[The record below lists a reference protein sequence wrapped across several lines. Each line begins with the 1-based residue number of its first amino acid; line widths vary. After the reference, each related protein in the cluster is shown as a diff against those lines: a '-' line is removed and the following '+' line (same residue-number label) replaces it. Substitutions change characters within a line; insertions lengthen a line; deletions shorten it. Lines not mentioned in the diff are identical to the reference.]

1 MGWRIYRPN
10 DGILVRRIAV
20 IAFLLLTGFACFRWF
35 LWMQD
40 TIWPFVPG
48 NAPPWDQPP
57 WNLHWG
63 TVGAA
68 ALGLGGLLIGFRIC
82 FVSPKVSTFLIETE
96 VELRKV
102 SWPEYKPWF
111 SSQAEVWGSTYVVV
125 AVLLLMAVLL
135 FSIDS
140 GFRVIQEFLFLGK

>member
-20 IAFLLLTGFACFRWF
+20 IGFLLLTGFACFRWF

-40 TIWPFVPG
+40 AIWPYSSESP
-48 NAPPWDQPP
+48 PPWS
-57 WNLHWG
+57 LHWG

-68 ALGLGGLLIGFRIC
+68 VLGLVGLLIGFRIC
-82 FVSPKVSTFLIETE
+82 FVSLKVSTFLIETE
-96 VELRKV
+96 IELRKV

-125 AVLLLMAVLL
+125 AVLLLMACLL
-135 FSIDS
+135 FSIDYA
-140 GFRVIQEFLFLGK
+140 FRTIQELIFLPK